1 MYRTEGQT
9 LTPDL
14 YPSRGE
20 FTHGIL
26 VAKIPANENMFMHLS
41 REVLAPSTLI
51 SANPFQIYGT
61 EAKMFAPNLPRVTI
75 PLKAFIILGQFKIT
89 DV

>member
-9 LTPDL
+9 LTQDL

-20 FTHGIL
+20 FTHVIL

-75 PLKAFIILGQFKIT
+75 PLKPLSSWANLR
-89 DV
+89 